1 MSQNPESVPTAAQV
15 GAVPPPPPPP
25 PPAPVTPAPEPPAAA
40 VTPVSEPPATPV
52 TPVPEPPAAPIT
64 PVPEPP
70 AAPVAA
76 APDVPVTPVPESPAP
91 APVPT
96 AFQPQAAAPAQMP
109 VTPVAE
115 PPAAALAA
123 GYAPA
128 TTPATVTGQMP
139 VATYGTYPAAQAGPA
154 ATAQP
159 MAQPTSTAGATAAGN
174 ALASLKILTIIASL
188 VLHGHLNEAFDL
200 ATSSKTA
207 RWTSLIALPVL
218 SALLLVVV
226 VWAFFRGTESL
237 LINAVGLPVAAG
249 LDISIFR
256 LHGLEFGEVLTVFV
270 AGLVAVTLTMVTAV
284 AVMRLCF
291 TVRHTP
297 VDLHRLTA
305 AYAVSVTPLVLALP
319 VFIILIMLPISALQT
334 LAGLLFLVAWYATSL
349 LRVLACYIATARIGR
364 FTPPVAVLYVALTTA
379 FMVLYSLL
387 AYLLAR

>member
-1 MSQNPESVPTAAQV
+1 M
-15 GAVPPPPPPP
+15 
-25 PPAPVTPAPEPPAAA
+25 
-40 VTPVSEPPATPV
+40 
-52 TPVPEPPAAPIT
+52 
-64 PVPEPP
+64 
-70 AAPVAA
+70 
-76 APDVPVTPVPESPAP
+76 
-91 APVPT
+91 

-109 VTPVAE
+109 AASPQLPPTTGYTPVS
-115 PPAAALAA
+115 
-123 GYAPA
+123 APA
-128 TTPATVTGQMP
+128 PVTGQMP
-139 VATYGTYPAAQAGPA
+139 VAAYGTYPAAQAGPA
-154 ATAQP
+154 VT
-159 MAQPTSTAGATAAGN
+159 AQPTSSAGAAAGN
-174 ALASLKILTIIASL
+174 ALASLKILTTIASL
-188 VLHGHLNEAFDL
+188 VLHGRLNEAFDL
-200 ATSSKTA
+200 ATSSKAA

-226 VWAFFRGTESL
+226 VWAVFRGTESL

-270 AGLVAVTLTMVTAV
+270 AGLVAVILTMVTAV

-291 TVRHTP
+291 AVRHTP
-297 VDLHRLTA
+297 VELHRLTA

-334 LAGLLFLVAWYATSL
+334 LVGLLFLVAWYATSL